1 MSTIIIE
8 RKLLVKIDG
17 KLMNESINIYSPYM
31 KYNGKYI
38 ADVEFEL
45 SENYTRSI
53 DGCDRYTAVKH
64 AIIFI
69 ESVCSSS
76 RDPEFFHLDG
86 DSMLHGW
93 DGQ

>member
-8 RKLLVKIDG
+8 RKLLVKIDE
-17 KLMNESINIYSPYM
+17 KFLNENMKIYSPYM
-31 KYNGKYI
+31 NSRAKYI
-38 ADVEFEL
+38 ADVIFEL
-45 SENYTRSI
+45 SSKYTRPI
-53 DGCDRYTAVKH
+53 DGCDRYTAAKH

-69 ESVCSSS
+69 EPVCSSS

-93 DGQ
+93 DSQ